1 LSAVLAMP
9 AANGHERA
17 GVLAVV
23 ADGATKEIVTQALA
37 EQHILDGVV
46 LTGTVAAAI
55 KRLAS
60 GEAPRTLILDLS
72 GSVTPL
78 ADFEKALAE
87 AGPGLG
93 VLALGSVNDVRLY
106 RDLIA
111 AGASDYLVKPLEPHH
126 LSDAIAIAAQ
136 GAAVAAPVGQQL
148 GRIVVFAGTRGG
160 VGTTTAAV
168 NTAWLFAHEYKRRT
182 ALVDL
187 DLYFGTVALALDL
200 DPGRGLREALEQPAR
215 IDSLF
220 IERAMVRQGD
230 YLSVLSAEEPMEEE
244 TVFDP
249 SAIDI
254 LLHELQQKFDW
265 VVIDL
270 PRGMG
275 MLQRAALNLASHVV
289 LLCEPSLAGLRDA
302 IRLNSLVK
310 ESAAHAKVTV
320 LQAGAGA
327 QAGKASVSRGE
338 FEKGLGRKIDVIL
351 PPDPKQATA
360 ASNAGKALC
369 VVAPT
374 VALVKSFKAVASGLA
389 GPVRGTKGKKT
400 GMWQFFR
407 K

>member
-1 LSAVLAMP
+1 MSAVFALP
-9 AANGHERA
+9 GGDEQERT

-23 ADGATKEIVTQALA
+23 ADAGTKELVTGALA
-37 EQHILDGVV
+37 DHHILDGTVV
-46 LTGTVAAAI
+46 TGGVEVAI
-55 KRLAS
+55 KRLAA
-60 GEAPRTLILDLS
+60 GAAPRLLIIDLS
-72 GSVTPL
+72 ESADPL
-78 ADFEKALAE
+78 ADFGKAAAV
-87 AGPGLG
+87 AGAGLG
-93 VLALGSVNDVRLY
+93 VLALGRVNDVRLY

-111 AGASDYLVKPLEPHH
+111 AGASDYLMKPIDSQQM
-126 LSDAIAIAAQ
+126 SDAIAVASR
-136 GAAVAAPVGQQL
+136 GPAVADPVEQRL

-160 VGTTTAAV
+160 IGTTTAAV
-168 NTAWLFAHEYKRRT
+168 NTAWLLAHEHRRRT

-220 IERAMVRQGD
+220 MERAMVRQGEH
-230 YLSVLSAEEPMEEE
+230 LAVLSAEEPMEEE
-244 TVFDP
+244 TIFDP
-249 SAIDI
+249 NALDI
-254 LLHELQQKFDW
+254 LLHELQQKFEW

-275 MLQRAALNLASHVV
+275 PLQRTAFSVANHIV

-310 ESAAHAKVTV
+310 ETASQAKITV

-327 QAGKASVSRGE
+327 QSGKPSVARGE

-360 ASNAGKALC
+360 ASNAGKVLC
-369 VVAPT
+369 AAAPA
-374 VALVKSFKAVASGLA
+374 VPLVKSFKAVATALA
-389 GPVRGTKGKKT
+389 GPVRGAKAGKSKI
-400 GMWQFFR
+400 WSFLR